1 MRIKDKLS
9 RLTKDSI
16 KFKLVTAVV
25 IVQVFSSHIGRAI
38 DMAILEGRKVLEST
52 GISTSFFDTSI
63 GLGITST
70 LSIIASIFIIVFV
83 YDRLVLNRLNQVLK
97 FTEKLGNGDLSEE
110 LNFKGNDE
118 ISRLGNSLD
127 KACSNIR
134 LLVED
139 IVSISDTINSSAY
152 ELLDAT
158 QNSASSITN
167 INTSSSMLNE
177 EALGLID
184 SAEKANLSIE
194 DISGTT
200 HNLLSKVQDVHDSSN
215 GMKVRASEMKEKIFI
230 SLEKTNE
237 TYNQR
242 QEEVLKAIEAGKI
255 VEEITVMS
263 DTIKDIS
270 YQTNLLALNASIEAA
285 RAGEHGRGFVV
296 VADEVKKLAE
306 QSSEAI
312 SNIEDIVAEVKLVF
326 NNLSVNCQYIL
337 EYIRTEVKSDYEL
350 LFQTGDQYENDAN
363 TINDISNEVSSFAE
377 LVNESVKEIGKV
389 IDTVAYK
396 SKNTFEST
404 SEIDASLSEINH
416 IINETNNSMEEQ
428 ANMAEKLGKSVDRF
442 KVI

>member
-428 ANMAEKLGKSVDRF
+428 ANMAEKLGESVDRF

>member
-1 MRIKDKLS
+1 MKIKEKFLKLT
-9 RLTKDSI
+9 RDSI
-16 KFKLVTAVV
+16 KFKLISAVV
-25 IVQVFSSHIGRAI
+25 IVQVFSSHIGQAI
-38 DMAILEGRKVLEST
+38 DMAILEGRKVLEIT
-52 GISTSFFDTSI
+52 GVNTSFFDTSI

-70 LSIIASIFIIVFV
+70 LSIIASVFIIVFV
-83 YDRLVLNRLNQVLK
+83 YDRLVLNRLNKVLK

-118 ISRLGNSLD
+118 ISRLGNALD

-134 LLVED
+134 FLVED
-139 IVSISDTINSSAY
+139 IVSISNTINSSAY

-158 QNSASSITN
+158 QSSASNITN

-177 EALGLID
+177 EALSLID

-194 DISGTT
+194 DISGIT
-200 HNLLSKVQDVHDSSN
+200 HNLLSKVQDVQNYSN
-215 GMKVRASEMKEKIFI
+215 EMKGRASQMKEKIFT

-237 TYNQR
+237 TYNR
-242 QEEVLKAIEAGKI
+242 NQEEILKAIEAGKI

-285 RAGEHGRGFVV
+285 RAGEHGKGFVV

-306 QSSEAI
+306 QSTEAI
-312 SNIEDIVAEVKLVF
+312 SNIENLVAEVKLVF

-363 TINDISNEVSSFAE
+363 LINGISVEVSSFAE
-377 LVNESVKEIGKV
+377 LVNESVKEIGEV
-389 IDTVAYK
+389 IDTVAYM
-396 SKNTFEST
+396 SKNTSEST
-404 SEIDASLSEINH
+404 SEIDASLSEINY
-416 IINETNNSMEEQ
+416 IINETNNSMEDQ
-428 ANMAEKLGKSVDRF
+428 ANMAENLGKSVDRF

>member
-1 MRIKDKLS
+1 MKIKEKFLKLT
-9 RLTKDSI
+9 RDSI
-16 KFKLVTAVV
+16 KFKLISAVV
-25 IVQVFSSHIGRAI
+25 IVQVFSSHIGQAI
-38 DMAILEGRKVLEST
+38 DMAILEGRKVLEIT
-52 GISTSFFDTSI
+52 GVNTSFFDTSI

-70 LSIIASIFIIVFV
+70 LSIIASVFIIVFV
-83 YDRLVLNRLNQVLK
+83 YDRLVLNRLNKVLK
-97 FTEKLGNGDLSEE
+97 FTENLGNGDLSEE

-118 ISRLGNSLD
+118 ISRLGNALD

-134 LLVED
+134 FLVED
-139 IVSISDTINSSAY
+139 IVSISNTINSSAY

-158 QNSASSITN
+158 QSSASNITN

-177 EALGLID
+177 EALSLID

-194 DISGTT
+194 DISGIT
-200 HNLLSKVQDVHDSSN
+200 HNLLSKVQDVQNYSN
-215 GMKVRASEMKEKIFI
+215 EMKGRASQMKEKIFT

-237 TYNQR
+237 TYNR
-242 QEEVLKAIEAGKI
+242 NQEEILKAIEAGKI

-285 RAGEHGRGFVV
+285 RAGEHGKGFVV

-306 QSSEAI
+306 QSTEAI
-312 SNIEDIVAEVKLVF
+312 SNIENLVAEVKLVF

-363 TINDISNEVSSFAE
+363 LINGISVEVSSFAE
-377 LVNESVKEIGKV
+377 LVNESVKEIGEV
-389 IDTVAYK
+389 IDTVAYM
-396 SKNTFEST
+396 SKNTSEST
-404 SEIDASLSEINH
+404 SEIDASLSEINY
-416 IINETNNSMEEQ
+416 IINETNNSMEDQ
-428 ANMAEKLGKSVDRF
+428 ANMAENLGKSVDRF